1 MDHNEAKL
9 KMASERY
16 LTGELAP
23 EERDAF
29 EEHMFSCPE
38 CASDVGAADTFIQEA
53 KEQLVN
59 FPGALPKPAVA
70 ASAPAEPER
79 FRWFSLFKPSF
90 AVPVF
95 AGLLGVLAYQNLS
108 VIPKLRSA
116 AMDPRIIPS
125 FATLHVGTR
134 GGDAIS
140 ILADREQ
147 GAMVMVQLPQSGS
160 YSSYIFDFYDSTGRQ
175 LWSRT
180 APAPGPAS
188 EGTLSLAIS
197 PIGLQPGSYTLAV
210 SGISSAGQRAEIHR
224 QTLDVHLGP

>member
-16 LTGELAP
+16 LIGELAP
-23 EERDAF
+23 EELDAF

-38 CASDVGAADTFIQEA
+38 CASDVGAADTFIREA

-59 FPGALPKPAVA
+59 FPEALPKPAA
-70 ASAPAEPER
+70 AESAPAEPGK

-90 AVPVF
+90 AAPVF
-95 AGLLGVLAYQNLS
+95 AGLLGVIAYQNLS
-108 VIPKLRSA
+108 VIPRLRSA
-116 AMDPRIIPS
+116 ATGPRIIPS
-125 FATLHVGTR
+125 FASLHVGAR

-147 GAMVMVQLPQSGS
+147 GAMVLVQLPQSGS
-160 YSSYIFDFYDSTGRQ
+160 YSSYVFDFYDSTGRQ

-197 PIGLQPGSYTLAV
+197 PIGLQSGSYTLAV
-210 SGISSAGQRAEIHR
+210 SGISAAGQRAEIHR
-224 QTLDVHLGP
+224 QTLDIHLGP